1 MNIRKVGIAVTLGE
15 LGQDIFSTKL
25 ADKILPNSSKAA
37 AIHTYVYS
45 IFPTCEIL
53 SLAFP

>member
-1 MNIRKVGIAVTLGE
+1 MNNAKVGSCNARE

-25 ADKILPNSSKAA
+25 ANKLLPNASKAA
-37 AIHTYVYS
+37 AIHIYVYS